1 MGLVCCMYALC
12 LFNSSSLYGC
22 DTPFNTPGT
31 AEHFD
36 LKFDYVDMGC
46 AAIGCA
52 FGAWYIMTKHWIAN
66 NIFGLAF
73 SVSGIS
79 MLSVN
84 SFSIG
89 AILLAGL
96 FVYDIFWVFGTE
108 VMVTVAKSF
117 DAPIKGRLC
126 LSA

>member
-1 MGLVCCMYALC
+1 ML
-12 LFNSSSLYGC
+12 
-22 DTPFNTPGT
+22 TPSHA

-36 LKFDYVDMGC
+36 LKFDYVDIGC
-46 AAIGCA
+46 AVIGCA

-96 FVYDIFWVFGTE
+96 FIYDIFWVFGTE

-117 DAPIKGRLC
+117 DAPIKGTLHAC
-126 LSA
+126 